1 MCLHCLCFL
10 EDFSLLYILNGYTVC
25 MCGWERRWER
35 SLVSEKI
42 HCKSWQMIHSSQ
54 DYIITDKL
62 RDVLR
67 PNNFV
72 DTTELILTVHLV
84 KFLQFNFIRFWVDHL
99 FFHVKMCCANGVLIC
114 KCNLKNTLNYASLQ
128 LNNLV

>member
-1 MCLHCLCFL
+1 MFTLSMLLGRLF
-10 EDFSLLYILNGYTVC
+10 FVVYIKWLYIMYVWVREKTKKKSGL
-25 MCGWERRWER
+25 R
-35 SLVSEKI
+35 KI
-42 HCKSWQMIHSSQ
+42 HCKSWQMIRSSQ

-84 KFLQFNFIRFWVDHL
+84 KFLQFNFIRFWVEHL
-99 FFHVKMCCANGVLIC
+99 FFHVKMCCANGLLIC